1 MSAIDETHTTI
12 GLFAQ
17 RPMRGQCLARYL
29 ELSGLGIRI
38 VAENSG
44 NATNPVQP
52 EGAIDIAVIDT
63 GEHACSDAS
72 IETIFAWLAK
82 EMPGVPIVVVS
93 DRDDGAAV
101 FEALRLGARAY
112 VPSSLDPD
120 ILLETLRF
128 VHKGG
133 TFIPLDVLIS
143 VCEYRNIAQVAE
155 VSAVETHGL
164 TGAELRVL
172 ELLKR
177 GQPNKVIAR
186 ALDIEEGTVKVHVR
200 RIMKKLHAANRT
212 QVALLAQ
219 QSGRGQPLT

>member
-1 MSAIDETHTTI
+1 
-12 GLFAQ
+12 
-17 RPMRGQCLARYL
+17 
-29 ELSGLGIRI
+29 
-38 VAENSG
+38 VAVENCS
-44 NATNPVQP
+44 NAASPVQL
-52 EGAIDIAVIDT
+52 EGAIDIAIIDT
-63 GEHACSDAS
+63 GEQVCSDAS
-72 IETIFAWLAK
+72 IETIFTWLAK
-82 EMPGVPIVVVS
+82 EFPSVPIVVVS

-133 TFIPLDVLIS
+133 TFIPLDALIS

-186 ALDIEEGTVKVHVR
+186 ALEIEEGTVKVHVR
-200 RIMKKLHAANRT
+200 RIMKKLHATNRT
-212 QVALLAQ
+212 QAALLAQ
-219 QSGRGQPLT
+219 QLVGASH

>member
-1 MSAIDETHTTI
+1 MNAVAETKV
-12 GLFAQ
+12 GLFA
-17 RPMRGQCLARYL
+17 RRTMRAQCLARFL

-38 VAENSG
+38 VAVENCS
-44 NATNPVQP
+44 NAASPVQL
-52 EGAIDIAVIDT
+52 EGAIDIAIIDT
-63 GEHACSDAS
+63 GEQVCSDAS
-72 IETIFAWLAK
+72 IETIFTWLAK
-82 EMPGVPIVVVS
+82 ELPSVPIVVVS

-133 TFIPLDVLIS
+133 STFIPLDVLIS
-143 VCEYRNIAQVAE
+143 VCGYQRVLPAAE
-155 VSAVETHGL
+155 ANPVETHGL
-164 TGAELRVL
+164 TGGELRVL

-186 ALDIEEGTVKVHVR
+186 ALEIEEGTVKVHVR
-200 RIMKKLHAANRT
+200 RIMKKLHATNRT
-212 QVALLAQ
+212 QAALLAQ
-219 QSGRGQPLT
+219 QLVGASH